1 MLVITDTNFLIY
13 CAKYG
18 IFHEF
23 DRIHAELMLPEQV
36 LLELQTLK
44 MSAKKGSDKEAANL
58 ALNFLKNLE
67 EKGKLKIEKIEGKN
81 ADKAVSD
88 LAILNKN
95 KGTSVAT
102 HDKAL
107 MKNLKKAKISIITI
121 RQKKYFIEG

>member
-1 MLVITDTNFLIY
+1 MIVLTDTNFLIY

-23 DRIHAELMLPEQV
+23 DRIHAELILPEQV
-36 LLELQTLK
+36 MSELQMLK
-44 MSAKKGSDKEAANL
+44 ISAKKGSDKEAAEL
-58 ALNFLKNLE
+58 AMKFLKNFE

-81 ADKAVSD
+81 ADNAVLE
-88 LAILNKN
+88 LAISNKN
-95 KGTSVAT
+95 KGISVAT

-107 MKNLKKAKISIITI
+107 MKNLKKAKISIISI